1 MKEKMTEKKM
11 MVALFKKICAPLMLI
26 NDNVYTFISGILL
39 SLSTGIITTFCIEKI
54 PFKDSWHM
62 YVSSIMY
69 TIAGAMLIYITS
81 QVSAC
86 QKYISEKNVL
96 DAKDRQGI
104 IYDCEHKRCSFWVT
118 FFITL
123 CIFLVAGTAFL
134 FLNYFF

>member
-1 MKEKMTEKKM
+1 MKEKKTEKKM
-11 MVALFKKICAPLMLI
+11 TLALFKKICTPLMLI

-69 TIAGAMLIYITS
+69 TIAGGMLIYITS
-81 QVSAC
+81 RVSAC
-86 QKYISEKNVL
+86 QKYISEKNIA
-96 DAKDRQGI
+96 AKARQGI
-104 IYDCEHKRCSFWVT
+104 IYDCEYERGSFWVT